1 MCRRNPTNPLRHIT
15 FTSNGTFQDIGQL
28 WMGLSDSFDS
38 KFKSSSPINDPR
50 IKEII
55 ILGVQ
60 LCIGVH
66 VSIIEEQIFFS
77 L

>member
-1 MCRRNPTNPLRHIT
+1 
-15 FTSNGTFQDIGQL
+15 
-28 WMGLSDSFDS
+28 MGLSNSFDS
-38 KFKSSSPINDPR
+38 KFKSSSPLNDLR
-50 IKEII
+50 TKEII

-66 VSIIEEQIFFS
+66 VSIIEKQILCF

>member
-1 MCRRNPTNPLRHIT
+1 
-15 FTSNGTFQDIGQL
+15 
-28 WMGLSDSFDS
+28 MGLSDSFDS
-38 KFKSSSPINDPR
+38 KFKSSSPINDLR

-66 VSIIEEQIFFS
+66 VSIIEEQIFFLFNFS
-77 L
+77 F